1 MSAAREPVAALREIA
16 YLMERVLAEPY
27 RVRAFRAA
35 ADVVEALPAEEF
47 ARHARAGSWR
57 ELPGLGQTTAT
68 VVAQA
73 VAGRV
78 PDRLAAL
85 RAEAGP
91 LAQGGEEVLGLLR
104 GDLHTHTD
112 ASDGTAPVER
122 SREAATALGRDYL
135 AITDHS
141 PRLTVANGLS
151 VERLR
156 RQVEHL
162 AALNSDGDGCR
173 LLSGIEV
180 DILADGGLDQVPD
193 MLSRLDIVV
202 SSVHSELRMESEAM
216 TRRMVAAVANPFTN
230 VLGHCT
236 GRLITGG
243 RGRRPPSTFDAE
255 VVFEACRTFDV
266 AVEINSRPERADP
279 PDELLALAV
288 ETGCL
293 FAIDSD
299 AHAPGQLEFP
309 AHGAARAAA
318 AGVPTERIVN
328 TWPVEDLLAW
338 SRARRGK

>member
-1 MSAAREPVAALREIA
+1 MREIA

-35 ADVVEALPAEEF
+35 ADVVASLTPDEF
-47 ARHARAGSWR
+47 DARAKAGTWK
-57 ELPGLGQTTAT
+57 ELSGLGETTAT

-78 PDRLAAL
+78 PDRLAKL

-91 LAQGGEEVLGLLR
+91 LAIGGLDLLKQLR
-104 GDLHTHTD
+104 GDLHTHTE
-112 ASDGTAPVER
+112 ASDGSATIEV
-122 SREAATALGRDYL
+122 SRAAASALGYEYL

-151 VERLR
+151 VERLQQQLDR
-156 RQVEHL
+156 LEE
-162 AALNSDGDGCR
+162 LNAGPGCR

-180 DILADGGLDQVPD
+180 DILSDGGLDQTPG
-193 MLSRLDIVV
+193 MLAKLDVV
-202 SSVHSELRMESEAM
+202 VASVHSELRMPSEPM
-216 TRRMVAAVANPFTN
+216 TLRMVRAIANPHTN
-230 VLGHCT
+230 ILGHCT

-243 RGRRPPSTFDAE
+243 RGTRPQSTFDAE
-255 VVFEACRTFDV
+255 VVFEACRQFDV

-279 PDELLALAV
+279 PDDLLAIAI
-288 ETGCL
+288 EAGCL

-309 AHGAARAAA
+309 AYGTARAVA
-318 AGVPTERIVN
+318 AGVPVERIVN
-328 TWPVEDLLAW
+328 SWPGEELLTW
-338 SRARRGK
+338 SRAGR

>member
-1 MSAAREPVAALREIA
+1 MDPVEALREIA
-16 YLMERVLAEPY
+16 YLMERVLADPR

-35 ADVVEALPAEEF
+35 ADAVAALPSAEF
-47 ARHARAGSWR
+47 DRHAAVGSWR
-57 ELPGLGQTTAT
+57 ELPGVGESTSAVIT
-68 VVAQA
+68 QA

-91 LAQGGEEVLGLLR
+91 LATGGEALLEALR

-112 ASDGTAPVER
+112 WSDGGSPIER
-122 SREAATALGRDYL
+122 SKEAATALGHEYL

-151 VERLR
+151 AERLELQLTR
-156 RQVEHL
+156 IAE
-162 AALNSDGDGCR
+162 LNETDGTR
-173 LLSGIEV
+173 LLTGIEV
-180 DILADGGLDQVPD
+180 DILLDGDLDQTPHLLAKLD
-193 MLSRLDIVV
+193 MVV
-202 SSVHSELRMESEAM
+202 ASVHSELRMPSEPM
-216 TRRMVAAVANPFTN
+216 TARMVRAIANPYTD

-243 RGRRPPSTFDAE
+243 RGTRPQSTFDAE
-255 VVFEACRTFDV
+255 VVFEACRQYGV

-279 PDELLALAV
+279 PDDLLALAL

-309 AHGAARAAA
+309 AHGAARAVA
-318 AGVPTERIVN
+318 AGIPAARIVN
-328 TWPVEDLLAW
+328 TWPLPELLAW
-338 SRARRGK
+338 SRG

>member
-1 MSAAREPVAALREIA
+1 VSAAREPVAALREIA

-35 ADVVEALPAEEF
+35 ADVVEALSAEEF
-47 ARHARAGSWR
+47 ERHARAGSWR
-57 ELPGLGQTTAT
+57 ELPGVGQTTAT

-85 RAEAGP
+85 RAEGGP

-122 SREAATALGRDYL
+122 SRDAATALGRDYL

-156 RQVEHL
+156 RQLEHL

-180 DILADGGLDQVPD
+180 DILADGGLDQVPE

-202 SSVHSELRMESEAM
+202 SSVHSELRMEPEAM
-216 TRRMVAAVANPFTN
+216 TRRMVAAIANPFTN

-318 AGVPTERIVN
+318 AGVPPEHIVN

>member
-35 ADVVEALPAEEF
+35 ADVVEALSEEEF

-78 PDRLAAL
+78 PDRLTAL

-156 RQVEHL
+156 RQLEHL